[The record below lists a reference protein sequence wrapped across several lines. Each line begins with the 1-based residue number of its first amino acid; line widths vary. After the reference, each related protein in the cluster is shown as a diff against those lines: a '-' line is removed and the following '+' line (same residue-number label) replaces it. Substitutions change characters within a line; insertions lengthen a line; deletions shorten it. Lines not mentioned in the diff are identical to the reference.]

1 MKTVSKSK
9 ILLSIVGLLFSV
21 CIYSQVPIYNSYPSA
36 AATVFLDFDGQYV
49 DGTSWNFSG
58 PLTLG
63 PSNLT
68 DDQITEI
75 FNRVA
80 EDYRPFTINVT
91 TDSTKY
97 WSAPADRRMRVIFTI
112 SSSWYGAA
120 GGVSYINSFNWGDN
134 TPCFVFDA
142 LLGYRTKWVAEAASH
157 EIGHTL
163 GLNHQSSY
171 DLSCNK
177 TTEYNAGVGSG
188 EIAWAPIM
196 GVGYYRNFTLWHNG
210 SNPWGCTNFQD
221 DLSILTTNNNGVTYR
236 SDDFSN
242 NANGGATQMN
252 FANNQFAVNGVIETI
267 TDKDVFKFTMPI
279 RGVFHLDANPYSVA
293 SGDNGSNLDVQIQ
306 LLSNGQNVLGTYN
319 PDMLLNATI
328 DTTLNA
334 GTYFLRIESSGN
346 VYAPDYA
353 SLGSYTLSASYAP
366 ITALPV
372 HRFELHGTN
381 DNNKH
386 KLNWIIEADETLVQQ
401 SLELSYDGKNFHS
414 LAELN
419 PTIRAYVNL
428 ANSNDVLYYRLNVKF
443 DNNQQYLSNIVALP
457 SANEKPSVKSSL
469 VRNSVQINSPS
480 VFTYTIVDFSGRSV
494 GKGNLVQGMN
504 SISTSGLGNG
514 MYIIK
519 YNNGMEQYAEKFMK
533 Q

>member
-1 MKTVSKSK
+1 M
-9 ILLSIVGLLFSV
+9 
-21 CIYSQVPIYNSYPSA
+21 
-36 AATVFLDFDGQYV
+36 
-49 DGTSWNFSG
+49 
-58 PLTLG
+58 
-63 PSNLT
+63 
-68 DDQITEI
+68 
-75 FNRVA
+75 
-80 EDYRPFTINVT
+80 
-91 TDSTKY
+91 
-97 WSAPADRRMRVIFTI
+97 
-112 SSSWYGAA
+112 
-120 GGVSYINSFNWGDN
+120 
-134 TPCFVFDA
+134 
-142 LLGYRTKWVAEAASH
+142 
-157 EIGHTL
+157 
-163 GLNHQSSY
+163 
-171 DLSCNK
+171 
-177 TTEYNAGVGSG
+177 
-188 EIAWAPIM
+188 
-196 GVGYYRNFTLWHNG
+196 
-210 SNPWGCTNFQD
+210 
-221 DLSILTTNNNGVTYR
+221 
-236 SDDFSN
+236 
-242 NANGGATQMN
+242 
-252 FANNQFAVNGVIETI
+252 
-267 TDKDVFKFTMPI
+267 
-279 RGVFHLDANPYSVA
+279 
-293 SGDNGSNLDVQIQ
+293 
-306 LLSNGQNVLGTYN
+306 
-319 PDMLLNATI
+319 
-328 DTTLNA
+328 
-334 GTYFLRIESSGN
+334 
-346 VYAPDYA
+346 
-353 SLGSYTLSASYAP
+353 
-366 ITALPV
+366 